1 MIFLRMGTR
10 IIFLRSNNPK
20 ATCDQLVEKLGC
32 KSVSLVQG
40 QSDSDEHS
48 TLIFITPVGLE
59 ITDPDDAEFI
69 LLAGETGTTVLADII
84 NLNVSSDIERV
95 DMGPR
100 IVVFR
105 VPSNENEFADML
117 AMNYDGKRVRWK
129 DGVRLGEKEQTLI
142 SLTTQRLHQPIKSED
157 FFSDH
162 ILVDQ
167 NQKECFARLG
177 REALFYL
184 NHNLKDSSWYEYR
197 ISLYDA
203 YDNYEKHYQR
213 LVQVFSGLETGLV
226 IGEGWTKDYAHI
238 VMSIMVYQI
247 KLFSFSPPAVIKKI
261 LIGLEYDDLGY
272 RLADLD
278 LYNKNRK
285 VSWTEVQKGVKDK
298 RTKKDE
304 GIYLRNELMKKLP
317 DKERER
323 ILELEKEIQN
333 IKDQKQ

>member
-10 IIFLRSNNPK
+10 IIFLRSNNPE
-20 ATCDQLVEKLGC
+20 ATRNELVGKLGYM
-32 KSVSLVQG
+32 SVSLSMG
-40 QSDSDEHS
+40 QSESDEHS
-48 TLIFITPVGLE
+48 TLIFITPVGLD

-69 LLAGETGTTVLADII
+69 LLAHDTGTSVLADII
-84 NLNVSSDIERV
+84 NLKVSAEIDKV

-117 AMNYDGKRVRWK
+117 TKNYDGKRVPWK

-247 KLFSFSPPAVIKKI
+247 KLFSFSSPAAIKKI
-261 LIGLEYDDLGY
+261 LIGLEYDDTGH

-285 VSWTEVQKGVKDK
+285 VSWTEVQKGETDK

-304 GIYLRNELMKKLP
+304 GVYLRSELMKKLP
-317 DKERER
+317 LKEKER
-323 ILELEKEIQN
+323 ILKLENEIRDLRN
-333 IKDQKQ
+333 

>member
-10 IIFLRSNNPK
+10 IFFLRSNNPK
-20 ATCDQLVEKLGC
+20 VTCDQLIEKLGY
-32 KSVSLVQG
+32 KSVSLTEG
-40 QSDSDEHS
+40 QSDSDENS
-48 TLIFITPVGLE
+48 TLIFITPVGFE

-84 NLNVSSDIERV
+84 NLNLSSEIDRV

-117 AMNYDGKRVRWK
+117 TKNYEGKRVSWK
-129 DGVRLGEKEQTLI
+129 DGVRLGEKEQTMI
-142 SLTTQRLHQPIKSED
+142 SLTTQRLHQPIKRQD
-157 FFSDH
+157 VFSDH
-162 ILVDQ
+162 VLVDQ
-167 NQKECFARLG
+167 NQQECFARLG

-247 KLFSFSPPAVIKKI
+247 KLFSFSPPAEIKKI
-261 LIGLEYDDLGY
+261 LIGLEYDDTGH

-285 VSWTEVQKGVKDK
+285 VSWTEVQKGETEK
-298 RTKKDE
+298 RSKKDE
-304 GIYLRNELMKKLP
+304 GVYLRSELMKKMP
-317 DKERER
+317 EKEKER
-323 ILELEKEIQN
+323 ILKLENEIRELR
-333 IKDQKQ
+333 D

>member
-1 MIFLRMGTR
+1 MGTR
-10 IIFLRSNNPK
+10 IVFLRSANPRV
-20 ATCDQLVEKLGC
+20 TSNQLTETLGY
-32 KSVSLVQG
+32 KSVSFAQG
-40 QSDSDEHS
+40 QSDSNENS
-48 TLIFITPVGLE
+48 TLIFITPVGPE

-69 LLAGETGTTVLADII
+69 LLADETGTTVLADII
-84 NLNVSSDIERV
+84 NLKVCADIEKV

-105 VPSNENEFADML
+105 VPGNENEFADML
-117 AMNYDGKRVRWK
+117 SKNYDGKRVSWK

-142 SLTTQRLHQPIKSED
+142 SLTTQRLHQTIKSED

-184 NHNLKDSSWYEYR
+184 NHNLKDASLYEYR

-203 YDNYEKHYQR
+203 YGNYEKHYQR

-226 IGEGWTKDYAHI
+226 LGEGWTKDYAHI

-247 KLFSFSPPAVIKKI
+247 KLFSFASPVDIKKI
-261 LIGLEYDDLGY
+261 LIGLEYDDTGH
-272 RLADLD
+272 RMADLD
-278 LYNKNRK
+278 LYIKKRK
-285 VSWTEVQKGVKDK
+285 VSWTEVQKDQKEK

-304 GIYLRNELMKKLP
+304 GIFLRSELMKKLP
-317 DKERER
+317 EKEKDR
-323 ILELEKEIQN
+323 ILELENEIR
-333 IKDQKQ
+333 KLSH

>member
-10 IIFLRSNNPK
+10 IIFLRSANPK
-20 ATCDQLVEKLGC
+20 TTFNQLTDKLRY
-32 KSVSLVQG
+32 KSVTFEQG

-48 TLIFITPVGLE
+48 TLIFITSIGPE
-59 ITDPDDAEFI
+59 ITDPDDAEYI
-69 LLAGETGTTVLADII
+69 LLANETGTTVLADII
-84 NLNVSSDIERV
+84 NLKACAEIDKV

-105 VPSNENEFADML
+105 VPGNENEFADML
-117 AMNYDGKRVRWK
+117 SKNYEGKRVSWK

-142 SLTTQRLHQPIKSED
+142 SLTTQRLHQAIKSED

-226 IGEGWTKDYAHI
+226 IGEGWIKDYAHI

-247 KLFSFSPPAVIKKI
+247 KLFSFSTPAEIKKI
-261 LIGLEYDDLGY
+261 LIGLEYDDTGH

-285 VSWTEVQKGVKDK
+285 VSWTEVQKGVKEK
-298 RTKKDE
+298 RAKKDE
-304 GIYLRNELMKKLP
+304 GIYLRSELMKRLP
-317 DKERER
+317 EKEKER
-323 ILELEKEIQN
+323 ILKLENEIRELR
-333 IKDQKQ
+333 D